1 MCFLILRNFQERY
14 RAPQTVTLVSD
25 SKRKTKLISPC
36 IETLNVLKLSLEQ
49 TNPVI
54 YISYIN
60 EKVKT

>member
-14 RAPQTVTLVSD
+14 RTPQTVTLISD
-25 SKRKTKLISPC
+25 SKRKTKLISSC
-36 IETLNVLKLSLEQ
+36 METLNVLKLSLEQ

-54 YISYIN
+54 YISYVN